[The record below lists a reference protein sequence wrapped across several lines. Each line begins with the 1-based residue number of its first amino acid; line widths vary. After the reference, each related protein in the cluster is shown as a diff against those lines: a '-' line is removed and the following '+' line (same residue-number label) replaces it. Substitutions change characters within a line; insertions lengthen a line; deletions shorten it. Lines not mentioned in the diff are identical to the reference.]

1 MSLTYEE
8 VENHLYDVFLGT
20 KCVYIDD
27 VLLVF
32 KHPSNEIKQRA
43 ALIYSR
49 SYDDA
54 IKEGMLSN
62 EDLSALI
69 EKRQLVSSEDIAR
82 LHKLKGQLEAQ
93 EILLGKTT
101 RVKANQDRVKAIVN
115 RLKHDIFEIEFKKRS
130 KMFMSAD
137 TKADEAKSF
146 FICCKC
152 VYREDGDTL
161 FWPSYESALKDKN
174 LSTRDSVLVS
184 FLTFYSGKPTH
195 IIRELARSSMW
206 RIRYVTCMKT
216 SEPLLGVPASEYT
229 VDQLNLVYWSNYY
242 QNIYEMMPESRP
254 SDLVIDDDDALDAYM
269 KAFYEE
275 RSREDAARRSKSK
288 TPGKLQAF
296 NAEEVIVTRSN
307 ELYQDIEYDQPRE
320 AQKIKDRIDLKKKAK
335 RNR

>member
-8 VENHLYDVFLGT
+8 IESHLCDVFLGS

-27 VLLVF
+27 IPFVF
-32 KHPSNEIKQRA
+32 KHPSNKIKQMA
-43 ALIYSR
+43 SLVYER
-49 SYDDA
+49 SYAAA
-54 IKEGMLSN
+54 IEEGMLSN

-82 LHKLKGQLEAQ
+82 LNKLKGQLEAQ
-93 EILLGKTT
+93 EIILGKTT
-101 RVKANQDRVKAIVN
+101 RVKANQDRIKNIIS
-115 RLKHDIFEIEFKKRS
+115 RIKHDIFEIEFKKRS

-146 FICCKC
+146 YICCRC
-152 VYREDGDTL
+152 VYKEDGITL
-161 FWPSYESALKDKN
+161 FWPSYEHAQKYKDLN
-174 LSTRDSVLVS
+174 MRDSILVS
-184 FLTFYSGKPTH
+184 FLNFYSGKPTP

-254 SDLVIDDDDALDAYM
+254 SDLIIDDDDALDAYM

-275 RSREDAARRSKSK
+275 RNREDAARRSKSK
-288 TPGKLQAF
+288 TPGKLQSF
-296 NAEEVIVTRSN
+296 DAEEVIVTRAH

-335 RNR
+335 RRR